1 MASKANQLAQ
11 LHRALG
17 AVRLVFQGVHAKHV
31 HEVYNKASGYLVPGY
46 SGTTAHA
53 LPIGVLTHLEHVVTL
68 TGQFSADVERHDVL
82 WEMLERMPQVSCL
95 VVYTDLPDH
104 SFNFGPREL

>member
-11 LHRALG
+11 LQRALG
-17 AVRLVFQGVHAKHV
+17 EVKLIFYAVHQKHV
-31 HEVYNKASGYLVPGY
+31 HEVYSTANGYLVPGY

-53 LPIGVLTHLEHVVTL
+53 LPIGLLTHLENVVTL

>member
-11 LHRALG
+11 LQRALG
-17 AVRLVFQGVHAKHV
+17 EVRVVFSDVRHQDV
-31 HEVYNKASGYLVPGY
+31 HEVYSAARGYMVPEYHGAV
-46 SGTTAHA
+46 THV
-53 LPIGVLTHLEHVVTL
+53 LPVAAGATVCLL
-68 TGQFSADVERHDVL
+68 GQFSADVERHDVL